1 MNISECICRE
11 EQTNTVPG
19 IFIFKANH
27 MLSGDH
33 LRLLRNDLLDQ
44 IKSGIVLLPTYVD
57 FICAIPKDCEIKI
70 VNKDGSFVEIGKG
83 E

>member
-1 MNISECICRE
+1 MNMSERIYRE
-11 EQTNTVPG
+11 EEINTIPG
-19 IFIFKANH
+19 IFIFKTNH
-27 MLSGDH
+27 MMSVDH

-44 IKSGIVLLPTYVD
+44 MKSGIVLLPTYID

-70 VNKDGSFVEIGKG
+70 VNKDGSVVEIGKG

>member
-11 EQTNTVPG
+11 EETNTVPG
-19 IFIFKANH
+19 TFIFKVNH
-27 MLSGDH
+27 MLSGDR
-33 LRLLRNDLLDQ
+33 LRLLRNNLLDQ
-44 IKSGIVLLPTYVD
+44 MKSGIVFLPPYID

-70 VNKDGSFVEIGKG
+70 VNRDGSVVEVEKG

>member
-11 EQTNTVPG
+11 EETNTVPG

-27 MLSGDH
+27 MMSGDH

-44 IKSGIVLLPTYVD
+44 MKRGIVLLPPYID
-57 FICAIPKDCEIKI
+57 FICAISKDCEIKI
-70 VNKDGSFVEIGKG
+70 VNKDGSVVEIEKG
-83 E
+83 D